1 MRVLLIGDIVGKLGR
16 RTVGRVLPALRK
28 KEKIDLVFANA
39 ENLTH
44 GTGASPE
51 HLKEV
56 GEMGVDFFTSGNHI
70 FDRDDTFATAKLQPN
85 GSEDSTFEVEVPLIR
100 PLNYPSGTPG
110 KGYAFLHHKDKKVL
124 ILNLLGWTFMG
135 EDVGNPFQTI
145 EEQLADLAKEKPDFT
160 FLDFH
165 AEATSEKRAMGFFLD
180 GRATAVVGTHTHV
193 PTADAQILPKGT
205 GYVSDLGMVGARDSV
220 LGVESEII
228 IKRLKN
234 NERKSFEWVEKG
246 PAVFYSVFLETDPRG
261 LVKEIKRIDL
271 DLPAGRQG

>member
-1 MRVLLIGDIVGKLGR
+1 MRILFIGDIVGKLGR
-16 RTVGRVLPALRK
+16 RTVERILPNLRK
-28 KEKIDLVFANA
+28 KEKIDLVIANA

-70 FDRDDTFATAKLQPN
+70 FAREDTFK
-85 GSEDSTFEVEVPLIR
+85 EEVPLIR
-100 PLNYPSGTPG
+100 PVNYPTGNPG
-110 KGYAFLHHKDKKVL
+110 NGYAFLSHRDKKIL

-135 EDVGNPFQTI
+135 EDVGNPFQVI
-145 EEQLADLAKEKPDFT
+145 EEQLALLSKEKPDFT

-165 AEATSEKRAMGFFLD
+165 AEASSEKRAMGFFLD
-180 GRATAVVGTHTHV
+180 GIVTAVYGTHTHV

-220 LGVESEII
+220 LGVESQII
-228 IKRLKN
+228 IRRLKD
-234 NERKSFEWVEKG
+234 NEKEPFEWVEKG
-246 PAVFYSVFLETDPRG
+246 PAVFYSMLMETDSRG
-261 LVKEIKRIDL
+261 LAKEVKRIDL
-271 DLPAGRQG
+271 EVS